1 LQPSLEDTPGRR
13 RGWRLAAAS
22 LALAAALAV
31 LVFALTSGSD
41 ASPAYGSPTLA
52 LAKEKLGA
60 RLHQRM
66 LRPHWIACVASGN
79 RYRGAAV
86 VRCNV
91 NFGDPHIQ
99 AYCTVL
105 HGEKLVTQYDD
116 AQIPCGHDNAGWNS
130 PVQTLN

>member
-1 LQPSLEDTPGRR
+1 
-13 RGWRLAAAS
+13 LAAAGV
-22 LALAAALAV
+22 ALAAALVV

-41 ASPAYGSPTLA
+41 ASPAYRSPTPAVAKQKLA
-52 LAKEKLGA
+52 V
-60 RLHQRM
+60 RLRER
-66 LRPHWIACVASGN
+66 LVRPHWIACVASGN

-91 NFGDPHIQ
+91 NVGDPHIQ

-116 AQIPCGHDNAGWNS
+116 AQIPCGHDNAGWDS
-130 PVQTLN
+130 PIQILN